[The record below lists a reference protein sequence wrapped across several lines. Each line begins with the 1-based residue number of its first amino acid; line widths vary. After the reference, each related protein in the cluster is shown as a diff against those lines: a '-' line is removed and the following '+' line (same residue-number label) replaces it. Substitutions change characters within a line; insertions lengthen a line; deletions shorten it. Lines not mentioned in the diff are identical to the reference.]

1 MAELREANVRLL
13 VVFPSPQ
20 KRIDKYYPPSST
32 PFLVLSDTAE
42 KLYDA
47 LGAQT
52 SVLGTLRTA
61 IDLPVVVRAELS
73 YRRNPLA
80 IDGPFTRQPA
90 DYLVRDGTIER
101 IRLGRRL
108 GGLSRWRRSRHI
120 ARTLWR
126 IRLRL
131 SASRQRNRQY
141 CKPSSSHGR
150 SSLCIFGRE
159 TNWHCRCQEALTLE
173 HMRSDARASP

>member
-1 MAELREANVRLL
+1 VRLEKTALPKDLPVPKEVFGGRWWIVLSRYAACPFCSLRIDRVARRMAELREANVRLL

-20 KRIDKYYPPSST
+20 ERIDKYYPPSST
-32 PFLVLSDTAE
+32 PFLVVSDTAE

-80 IDGPFTRQPA
+80 IDGPITRQPA

-108 GGLSRWRRSRHI
+108 DDGL
-120 ARTLWR
+120 RTDAVLAW
-126 IRLRL
+126 
-131 SASRQRNRQY
+131 
-141 CKPSSSHGR
+141 
-150 SSLCIFGRE
+150 
-159 TNWHCRCQEALTLE
+159 
-173 HMRSDARASP
+173 ARA